1 MVVLL
6 IEPPVAASCGGE
18 RQGLLV
24 IQTRRPGA
32 SHRRY
37 ADGVVSKQFV
47 LVAVILA
54 IAAGVLGNVTAHLLS
69 GTQHL
74 DPKVA
79 QAIRQGDTN
88 AAQQAAYDG
97 PQLVAY
103 EPAMTF
109 LPPLAVAAGSVL
121 LAAHRRGRRTGR

>member
-1 MVVLL
+1 
-6 IEPPVAASCGGE
+6 
-18 RQGLLV
+18 V
-24 IQTRRPGA
+24 IQTTAAGP

-37 ADGVVSKQFV
+37 AGGVISKQFV
-47 LVAVILA
+47 LVAVVLA
-54 IAAGVLGNVTAHLLS
+54 IVAGALGNITAHLLA

-79 QAIRQGDTN
+79 QAIKQGDAT

-97 PQLVAY
+97 PQLVPY
-103 EPAMTF
+103 EPALTF
-109 LPPLAVAAGSVL
+109 LPPLAVVGGSVL